1 MKLSV
6 RAAVDA
12 LRPMSRFF
20 IERPRFAT
28 VISLV
33 LGLLGVVSLF
43 RLPVAQYPEVMPPS
57 ICICCSYPGANAR
70 ELMDSVAAVLE
81 EEVNG
86 VEGMIYMD
94 STMMDNGSYALVV
107 TFDVGADRDLAL
119 VKVQSRV
126 QQAMSRL
133 PIEVRDCGITVDC
146 ASVEKIA
153 LVNLRSRTGAI
164 GRLDIADYAQSVL
177 RQELQ
182 RIPGVGG
189 VDSDAPRK
197 AMRIW
202 IDPFRCAAQGIAAS
216 EIVETIRNQNVQ
228 ATIGSAGQRPTPSSH
243 QVVTLMSKGRLNSA
257 EEFGEMIVR
266 RDEKGGV
273 VRLRDVAKVEVAAE
287 NYESYVTCNGR
298 MAVSLGVYRL
308 PNSNAVE
315 IMRAVRAK
323 LAELKPHFPADLE
336 WYIPFDA
343 TEYIRESIAETVGTL
358 VLTFVLV
365 ALVCWLF
372 LQNWRATLV
381 PVAVIP
387 VSVLSTFSVMAVLG
401 YSVNILTMFGL
412 ILAIGTVVDDAIV
425 VVERVQY
432 LMERG
437 LNAKEAAI
445 QAMQDVTGAV
455 IATTLVLLGIFVPIG
470 FLGGMTSMIYR
481 QFAVTISAA
490 VSFSTLCALTL
501 SPALC
506 AVLLRDVR
514 RGREKWAPFR
524 WFESGL
530 DRVCTRYA
538 AFAHAFVGRP
548 FAVIAILAGMAF
560 GAVHLVRTL
569 PDSFIPIEDLG
580 QVIIN
585 LHLPDGYSRQATE
598 RTCSALS
605 ERLLAVP
612 GVEAVDTTVGYS
624 DGYGASENLSDIL
637 VILKPWRERASD
649 DLSLEAIT
657 AKIRAIC
664 DQVPTADIYVYSP
677 SAIPGMSFGGSV
689 RPAIL
694 ADDHLDMHR
703 MIRTAE
709 SMRPWLE
716 ASPMISTVYT
726 GSYDSMP
733 CTYLDVN
740 RAKCESYRV
749 PLASLYGTLQ
759 NYVGSLYVNDVNL
772 GNQVNRVIVQ
782 ADSRGRNTVDAVR
795 RIHVRSETGAMVPVD
810 ALVTC
815 RQTSNAR
822 VQWRYNK
829 YLVTGFT
836 CMPAEGY
843 STGEVTEEVRRI
855 FKEHLP
861 KGYTLTWLNPT
872 LFEVREAGMVTP
884 IFVLAILFGY
894 LFLVAQYE
902 SWMIPI
908 PVMLSV
914 TVAVL
919 GALAGLRIAG
929 LPMSAFSRLGII
941 LLVGLSA
948 KNAILIVE
956 FSKEAHDF
964 DGLSPAGS
972 ATVGVV
978 ERFRAVMMTAFTFV
992 LGILPMVWATGAG
1005 ANARRS
1011 IGVTT
1016 LAGMLAAT
1024 LVGVLLVPGLYVI
1037 FQRIG
1042 DWYARQRF
1050 QIHDLSF

>member
-6 RAAVDA
+6 RAAIDA
-12 LRPMSRFF
+12 LKPMSRFF
-20 IERPRFAT
+20 IERPRFAA

-33 LGLLGVVSLF
+33 LGLLGVVSLL

-57 ICICCSYPGANAR
+57 INITCSYPGANAR
-70 ELMDSVAAVLE
+70 ELMDTVANVIE

-86 VEGMIYMD
+86 VEGMIYMM
-94 STMMDNGSYALVV
+94 STMTDDGSYVLTV
-107 TFDVGADRDLAL
+107 TFDVGADRDIAL
-119 VKVQSRV
+119 VKVESRV

-133 PIEVRDCGITVDC
+133 PIEVRDCGITVAC
-146 ASVEKIA
+146 ASVEKLA
-153 LVNLRSRTGAI
+153 TLTLRSRAGGI
-164 GRLDIADYAQSVL
+164 SRLDISDYIYETL
-177 RQELQ
+177 RPELQ
-182 RIPGVGG
+182 RIYGVGT
-189 VDSDAPRK
+189 VDSDGPRK
-197 AMRIW
+197 AVRVW
-202 IDPFRCAAQGIAAS
+202 IDPFRCAAQGISAS
-216 EIVETIRNQNVQ
+216 EVVTTIRNQNVQ
-228 ATIGSAGQRPTPSSH
+228 ATIGSAGQRPTPSSY

-273 VRLRDVAKVEVAAE
+273 VRLRDIARLEIGEQEYSKF
-287 NYESYVTCNGR
+287 VTCNNR
-298 MAVSLGVYRL
+298 DAVSVNIYRL
-308 PNSNAVE
+308 PDCNAVE
-315 IMRAVRAK
+315 MMRGVREK
-323 LAELKPHFPADLE
+323 MTELEKRFPGDIVWSVA
-336 WYIPFDA
+336 FDA
-343 TEYIRESIAETVGTL
+343 TDYIRESIAETVWTL
-358 VLTFVLV
+358 VLTIILV
-365 ALVCWLF
+365 ALVCWVF

-381 PVAVIP
+381 PVTVIP
-387 VSVLSTFSVMAVLG
+387 VSILSTFAVMAALG

-481 QFAVTISAA
+481 QFAITISAA

-506 AVLLRDVR
+506 AVLLKDVR
-514 RGREKWAPFR
+514 KGRAKWTPFR
-524 WFESGL
+524 LFETGL

-538 AFAHAFVGRP
+538 ALAHAFVGRP
-548 FAVIAILAGMAF
+548 VAVIAILAGMAF
-560 GAVHLVRTL
+560 GAVHLLRTL

-580 QVIIN
+580 QIIIN
-585 LHLPDGYSRQATE
+585 VHLPDGCSRLATE
-598 RTCSALS
+598 KTCAELTD
-605 ERLLAVP
+605 RILAVP
-612 GVEAVDTTVGYS
+612 GVDAVTATIGYS
-624 DGYGASENLSDIL
+624 DGYGACENLADML
-637 VILKPWRERASD
+637 VVLKPWTERGD
-649 DLSLEAIT
+649 RDCSLESIT
-657 AKIRAIC
+657 SRIRNIC
-664 DQVPTADIYVYSP
+664 DGTTSGDIYVYSP
-677 SAIPGMSFGGSV
+677 CAIPGMTFGGSV

-703 MIRTAE
+703 LIRVLE

-716 ASPMISTVYT
+716 ASPMIDTVYT
-726 GSYDSMP
+726 GSYDAMP
-733 CTYLDVN
+733 CTYFDVN

-749 PLASLYGTLQ
+749 PLSSLYSALQ
-759 NYVGSLYVNDVNL
+759 SYIGSLYVNDVNL

-782 ADSRGRNTVDAVR
+782 ADARGRNSVDATR

-810 ALVTC
+810 ALVKC
-815 RQTSNAR
+815 RPTSNAR

-829 YLVTGFT
+829 YLIAGFT

-843 STGEVTEEVRRI
+843 STGEVIEEVKRI
-855 FKEHLP
+855 YAEHLP
-861 KGYTLTWLNPT
+861 KGYTLNWQNPT
-872 LFEVREAGMVTP
+872 WFEVREIGMATP
-884 IFVLAILFGY
+884 IFILAVLFGY

-919 GALAGLRIAG
+919 GALLGLKIAG
-929 LPMSAFSRLGII
+929 LPMSVFSRLGVI

-964 DGLSPAGS
+964 DGLSAAGS

-1037 FQRIG
+1037 FQRMG
-1042 DWYARQRF
+1042 DWYEKRSS
-1050 QIHDLSF
+1050 DV